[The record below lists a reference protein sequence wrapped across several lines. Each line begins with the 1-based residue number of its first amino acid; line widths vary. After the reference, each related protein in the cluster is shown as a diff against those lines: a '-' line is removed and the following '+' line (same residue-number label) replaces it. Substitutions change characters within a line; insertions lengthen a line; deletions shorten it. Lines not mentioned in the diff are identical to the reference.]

1 MAARPSNE
9 IVQRPFNPVLPP
21 VIDLSSQARLVF
33 KDNVTD
39 AGPEAFEFV
48 TEKFVDFESFK
59 VNGIDIQSLFFDQQ
73 WKNYF
78 EMLNGFV
85 YYDIVKYF
93 WQKATIF
100 DKFSADEEV
109 RKMVEKDRSLKRK
122 TRSQLGLRP
131 YKGKEIRSNIMGI
144 NVLITQEHIA
154 KILGLDNEGENVDE
168 YGEKSKHIESIKKDL
183 FLPGSSNNDFGKAK
197 FMRQNFNFAFKVFL
211 APIITR
217 EGGYDTI
224 SIPHRHF
231 IWFMYKKVKINLA
244 KLLFD
249 HLCFTISKS
258 RTKSPSI
265 IHHPRLISEIIRQT
279 KLIQIVST
287 KEKLRVF
294 NTAKYDASVLVNMK
308 LKTKE
313 ELKTAKSPLE
323 AVYEKYFWC
332 DGFPTIS
339 EHDNEDVI
347 KNFLEL
353 VRIDSGVRVPRSMV
367 VGVPNWD
374 IFKGPK
380 QITKSKRKPQP
391 VEQEIV
397 EEGSKEQSGDK
408 DDAADVTDQ
417 VDSGTERLAT
427 EENEGVTEEQV
438 TKIAQRKAVQKERR
452 SKKRNERP
460 EDAEE
465 DQPVRAPKRKKT
477 VVSKKKAADTSKGN
491 ISKPNTDSVSNAQP
505 LNQSP
510 PIDFTK
516 PINMIPPS
524 PQPSSSPSSSS
535 EGTFS
540 DTSTDFSELLI
551 RLDKLQKEKSKKKI
565 PVKRTPMKKTLKKP
579 KTTHQKKKI
588 FSLTLQSLTNPPTQQ
603 ENPPIF
609 TPVQDEVLTH
619 SEHHIA
625 STKPSEQS
633 PHQSPE
639 HTTAEPSTPQPE
651 PSTPESTPEPQTSP
665 SEPIYGPSYKPLTV
679 EELILPVDFALPIL
693 EDFLKKQIN
702 IDDEPKLPTDLS
714 KIKIIPLKRK
724 KPEPTIP
731 FDPTK
736 PFFNS
741 SSEPNIEQLGSA
753 ISLRLKRFKTID
765 EEVLVFPSD
774 VDAEIRQMEYL
785 FSQSLRILGNHLKSK
800 IQGRGMTAVRDLFD
814 IAERSRAPR
823 LTFYNHE
830 KELERLATL
839 DAEFKKLS
847 RNACEAV
854 ARLAREEATY
864 ENMVL
869 ATEQAWI
876 AAAAEQVLK
885 AAERVVGEE
894 ASYASLMSDADQAR
908 MAEIEHK
915 RLGDQEALKL
925 MVDMAIHI
933 AEVETNKIKENQA
946 SEEDFVMHDQ
956 NLCEPDS
963 DKGKA
968 AIIDSSPPRSP
979 PRLVQGSSSSAIPSA
994 IQLALDEIK
1003 SDLREELRN
1012 EMDEFMAD
1020 IREDM
1025 NKSGEATN
1033 KKIDAMME
1041 LLLKLTQQ
1049 QPKP

>member
-1 MAARPSNE
+1 
-9 IVQRPFNPVLPP
+9 
-21 VIDLSSQARLVF
+21 
-33 KDNVTD
+33 
-39 AGPEAFEFV
+39 
-48 TEKFVDFESFK
+48 
-59 VNGIDIQSLFFDQQ
+59 
-73 WKNYF
+73 
-78 EMLNGFV
+78 
-85 YYDIVKYF
+85 
-93 WQKATIF
+93 
-100 DKFSADEEV
+100 
-109 RKMVEKDRSLKRK
+109 
-122 TRSQLGLRP
+122 
-131 YKGKEIRSNIMGI
+131 
-144 NVLITQEHIA
+144 
-154 KILGLDNEGENVDE
+154 
-168 YGEKSKHIESIKKDL
+168 
-183 FLPGSSNNDFGKAK
+183 
-197 FMRQNFNFAFKVFL
+197 
-211 APIITR
+211 
-217 EGGYDTI
+217 
-224 SIPHRHF
+224 
-231 IWFMYKKVKINLA
+231 
-244 KLLFD
+244 
-249 HLCFTISKS
+249 
-258 RTKSPSI
+258 
-265 IHHPRLISEIIRQT
+265 
-279 KLIQIVST
+279 
-287 KEKLRVF
+287 
-294 NTAKYDASVLVNMK
+294 MK

-460 EDAEE
+460 EDAGE
-465 DQPVRAPKRKKT
+465 DQPVRAPKTKKT

-505 LNQSP
+505 HNQSP

-540 DTSTDFSELLI
+540 DTSTDSSELLI
-551 RLDKLQKEKSKKKI
+551 RLDQLQKEKSKKKI

-579 KTTHQKKKI
+579 KNNSPEEENIFIDTSILDQPTNTTRKSPTILDHLATHLSGDAFTHSNLESPNHPINKFVNNTSEPPITTVQTPPPI
-588 FSLTLQSLTNPPTQQ
+588 FAASEP

-609 TPVQDEVLTH
+609 TPVQDEVMTH

-625 STKPSEQS
+625 SPKPSEQS
-633 PHQSPE
+633 PHHSPE
-639 HTTAEPSTPQPE
+639 QQPHTTSETTPAETQNAQTPPSTPL
-651 PSTPESTPEPQTSP
+651 
-665 SEPIYGPSYKPLTV
+665 IHGPSYKPLTV
-679 EELILPVDFALPIL
+679 EEIILPVDFALPIF
-693 EDFLKKQIN
+693 EDYLKAQID
-702 IDDEPKLPTDLS
+702 IDDEPISLSLSPNQNIDLS
-714 KIKIIPLKRK
+714 KIRIIPLKRK
-724 KPEPTIP
+724 RPTIP
-731 FDPTK
+731 FNKDH
-736 PFFNS
+736 PFFNPT
-741 SSEPNIEQLGSA
+741 SEPNLELIDIALS
-753 ISLRLKRFKTID
+753 ISLKRLKSMEKET
-765 EEVLVFPSD
+765 LVFPSD
-774 VDAEIRQMEYL
+774 VDAEIIDMERK
-785 FSQSLRILGNHLKSK
+785 FSETLRLLGNHVKERIK
-800 IQGRGMTAVRDLFD
+800 GKGMDAISHIMASANL
-814 IAERSRAPR
+814 SQAPR

-830 KELERLATL
+830 AELKRLEL
-839 DAEFKKLS
+839 
-847 RNACEAV
+847 
-854 ARLAREEATY
+854 LAAIQESTRMSSE
-864 ENMVL
+864 
-869 ATEQAWI
+869 
-876 AAAAEQVLK
+876 
-885 AAERVVGEE
+885 AAERLVDEE
-894 ASYASLMSDADQAR
+894 TRYARLVIDAEQDR
-908 MAEIEHK
+908 IAEIEHK
-915 RLGDQEALKL
+915 RLADQEAIRLV
-925 MVDMAIHI
+925 VDMAVHI

-946 SEEDFVMHDQ
+946 SEVDFIMHDQ

-979 PRLVQGSSSSAIPSA
+979 PRLVQGSSSFAIPSA

-1003 SDLREELRN
+1003 SDLRKELRN
-1012 EMDEFMAD
+1012 EMDEFRAD

-1033 KKIDAMME
+1033 KKIEAMME